1 MMMAV
6 SRSFG
11 HWDPAANGSSSRGK
25 EPLVLL
31 PLADL
36 MNHEEDFNVKL
47 QVRAYSEVLGVTVG

>member
-1 MMMAV
+1 M
-6 SRSFG
+6 
-11 HWDPAANGSSSRGK
+11 
-25 EPLVLL
+25 LL